1 MELEMVSVDSSSE
14 EFWHKEEQIGRYVA
28 GEVGQEE
35 VCVVLFCK
43 LGEIIAHLYPD
54 ENDPIH
60 GENLM

>member
-14 EFWHKEEQIGRYVA
+14 EFWHKEEQIGRYVT

-43 LGEIIAHLYPD
+43 LEEIIAHLYPD